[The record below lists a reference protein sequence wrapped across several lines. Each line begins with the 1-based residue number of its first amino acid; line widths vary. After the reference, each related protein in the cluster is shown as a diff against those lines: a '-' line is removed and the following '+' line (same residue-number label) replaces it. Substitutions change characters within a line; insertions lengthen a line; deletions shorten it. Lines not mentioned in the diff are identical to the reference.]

1 MGAVVIGQEL
11 LLPGSGAE
19 RTAKS
24 AADGACGTTIPVR
37 PVEE

>member
-11 LLPGSGAE
+11 LLPSSGAE

-24 AADGACGTTIPVR
+24 AADGACSTALPVR
-37 PVEE
+37 PVEG